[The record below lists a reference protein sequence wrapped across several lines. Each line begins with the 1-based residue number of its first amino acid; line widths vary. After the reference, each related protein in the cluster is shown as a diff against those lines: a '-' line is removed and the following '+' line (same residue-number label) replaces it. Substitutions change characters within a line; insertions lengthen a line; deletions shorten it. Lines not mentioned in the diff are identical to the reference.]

1 MDDLDALLRRFSQ
14 GYLGEDIARENFE
27 CDEGLL
33 LQRLYMVD
41 RLSESPDW
49 NSRKYIKHHSE
60 LLAYLAMGRK
70 LAGYPA
76 S

>member
-14 GYLGEDIARENFE
+14 GYVGEDVARENFQCNE
-27 CDEGLL
+27 PLFF
-33 LQRLYMVD
+33 QRLHLLD
-41 RLSESPDW
+41 RLCESPEW
-49 NSRKYIKHHSE
+49 NTRKYAEHHAE
-60 LLAYLAMGRK
+60 LLAYLDMGRK